1 MLKNKITIMFMLVI
15 VCLLL
20 NGVKN
25 DDEYIEEEKP
35 RKADEVVKN
44 EYEYEQIIEAE
55 LASNSEPKED
65 HIINEEM
72 SVITA
77 EEEAT
82 VVEIKEENKVTN
94 IPKEDDNNKEM
105 DKK

>member
-1 MLKNKITIMFMLVI
+1 
-15 VCLLL
+15 
-20 NGVKN
+20 
-25 DDEYIEEEKP
+25 
-35 RKADEVVKN
+35 
-44 EYEYEQIIEAE
+44 
-55 LASNSEPKED
+55 
-65 HIINEEM
+65 M